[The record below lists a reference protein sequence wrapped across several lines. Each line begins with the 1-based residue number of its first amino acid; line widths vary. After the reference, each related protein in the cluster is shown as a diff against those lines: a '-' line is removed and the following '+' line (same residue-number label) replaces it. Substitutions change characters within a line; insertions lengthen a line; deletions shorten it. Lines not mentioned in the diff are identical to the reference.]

1 MEKKTIAV
9 TGMMCAGCAA
19 NVEKRLQR
27 LDGVMSAK
35 VNLAAATVLVEYDK
49 RVVTP
54 EDMKTALEK
63 IGYGMI
69 IDNAEELAEA
79 QRRERRGRLRRLTL
93 SWLFAA
99 LTMSVSMGWISTGN
113 QDVSNQT
120 MLIIALLNIVYCGR
134 SFYVNAWKQAIHS
147 TAGMDLLVAMSTAV
161 SFVFSVFITF
171 SGDSAFWGDHD
182 TGCNTY
188 FDASVMIITF
198 VLTGK
203 TIEARA
209 KDGTATAIKELM
221 GMAPKTARRL
231 TVGNGKTAIQEVP
244 IGEIKPGD
252 LIAVSAGEKIAVDG
266 RAEWREGI
274 ANIPALKDEEAAVV
288 EHASYALIEGK
299 HSANAPAALAPTDE
313 KQTAGRRGNSP
324 VDGHLE
330 GRPVAFVD
338 ESMITGEPVAAVKHT
353 GDKVFAG
360 TIVRNGTLIFR
371 AEEVGSQTVLA
382 NIIRMV
388 QEAQGSKAPVQRIA
402 DRVAAV
408 FVPAVIGL
416 SALTFILW
424 WAIGGNGLLPRAILA
439 AVSVLV
445 IACPCA
451 MGLAT
456 PTAITVGI
464 GKAARQNIL
473 VKDAAA
479 IENMRRVDAIVIDK
493 TGTLTIPS
501 TAAVIPDSG
510 RDGCPLEQRETLKP
524 HAADAISA
532 IRELGI
538 DVYLMSGDNDEAVE
552 YWASKAGISQW
563 QARVMPQDK
572 ENKVRELQHGGRCV
586 AMVGDGIND
595 TQALAAADVSIAMSQ
610 GTDIAMQVAQ
620 VTLIGT
626 DLRRIPQAVKLSR
639 MTVATIRQNLFW
651 AFIYNIICI
660 PLAAGVPFA
669 LGFQWQITPMWA
681 SALMALSSV
690 SVVLNSLRL
699 KFRKV

>member
-19 NVEKRLQR
+19 NVEKRLRR
-27 LDGVMSAK
+27 LDGVASAR

-49 RVVTP
+49 RIVTP
-54 EDMKTALEK
+54 DDMKTALEK
-63 IGYGMI
+63 IGYGMV

-79 QRRERRGRLRRLTL
+79 RRRERRGRLRRLSL
-93 SWLFAA
+93 SWLFAV
-99 LTMSVSMGWISTGN
+99 LTMAVSMGWISTGSEA
-113 QDVSNQT
+113 VANQT

-134 SFYVNAWKQAIHS
+134 SFYVNAWKQAVHG

-171 SGDSAFWGDHD
+171 FGDNGFWESHGA
-182 TGCNTY
+182 GCHTY

-203 TIEARA
+203 TLEARA
-209 KDGTATAIKELM
+209 KDGTASAIKELM
-221 GMAPKTARRL
+221 GMSPKTARRL
-231 TVGNGKTAIQEVP
+231 TVGNGKASVREVP
-244 IGEIKPGD
+244 IGDIKPGD
-252 LIAVSAGEKIAVDG
+252 LVAVGAGEKIAVDG
-266 RAEWREGI
+266 RAEWHEEAAGSL
-274 ANIPALKDEEAAVV
+274 PLKDEQTAVV
-288 EHASYALIEGK
+288 EHASYALIEK
-299 HSANAPAALAPTDE
+299 KQSADTSASSASDEGERRLDGSVGSPADYLRKDE
-313 KQTAGRRGNSP
+313 PA
-324 VDGHLE
+324 V
-330 GRPVAFVD
+330 FVD
-338 ESMITGEPVAAVKHT
+338 ESMITGEPVAAIKHT

-360 TIVRNGTLIFR
+360 TIVRSGTLVFR
-371 AEEVGSQTVLA
+371 AEEVGSRTVLA

-408 FVPAVIGL
+408 FVPVVIGL
-416 SALTFILW
+416 AALTFVLW
-424 WAIGGNGLLPRAILA
+424 WIIGGNGLLPRAILA

-456 PTAITVGI
+456 PTAITVGM

-473 VKDAAA
+473 IKDATAL
-479 IENMRRVDAIVIDK
+479 ENMRRVDALVIDK

-501 TAAVIPDSG
+501 AAIIPDG
-510 RDGCPLEQRETLKP
+510 ERGGCPLERRETLKP
-524 HAADAISA
+524 HAVAAISD
-532 IRELGI
+532 IKELGI
-538 DVYLMSGDNDEAVE
+538 DVYMMSGDYDEAVE
-552 YWASKAGISQW
+552 YWATKAGISHW

-572 ENKVRELQHGGRCV
+572 EDKVRELQRAGRCV

-595 TQALAAADVSIAMSQ
+595 TQALAAADVSIAMAQ
-610 GTDIAMQVAQ
+610 GTDIAMHVAQ

-651 AFIYNIICI
+651 AFIYNVICI

-699 KFRKV
+699 KFRKL